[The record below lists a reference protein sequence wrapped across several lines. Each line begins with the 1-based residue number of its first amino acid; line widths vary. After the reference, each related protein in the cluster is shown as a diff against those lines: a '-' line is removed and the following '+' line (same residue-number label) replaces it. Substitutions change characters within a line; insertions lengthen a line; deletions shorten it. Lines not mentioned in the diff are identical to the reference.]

1 MTIISHQ
8 HRFVFVAV
16 PKVASHS
23 IRFALRPFLDDND
36 EEQVS
41 LFVRKRIE
49 RPEFSNVE
57 HGHQLAREI
66 RDALGADTWSG
77 YVSFAVVRNPWARF
91 VSYVAFMMRHNGL
104 FAEDPQA
111 AMRRVLANPQNQSPV
126 HFRAQADFVTDE
138 DGRVM
143 VSHLLRAESLQSD
156 FDALCDALSLPRVV
170 LETRNASEH
179 RDYREYYDPELVQAV
194 ADRYRI
200 DVDLFGY
207 RFDDA
212 AKSGT
217 AG

>member
-23 IRFALRPFLDDND
+23 IRFALRPCLNDND

-49 RPEFSNVE
+49 RPEFSRVE

-66 RDALGADTWSG
+66 RDALGSDVWSR

-91 VSYVAFMMRHNGL
+91 VSYVAFMMRHTDL
-104 FAEDPQA
+104 FASDPQA

-138 DGRVM
+138 SGVVM

-156 FDALCDALSLPRVV
+156 FDALCKALSLPQLA

-179 RDYREYYDPELVQAV
+179 RDYREYYDADLKQRV
-194 ADRYRI
+194 AERYRI
-200 DVDLFGY
+200 DIDLFGY
-207 RFDDA
+207 RFDDESNTGT
-212 AKSGT
+212 SG
-217 AG
+217 

>member
-41 LFVRKRIE
+41 LFVRRRIE
-49 RPEFSNVE
+49 RPGFSSVE

-66 RDALGADTWSG
+66 RDALGADVWSR

-104 FAEDPQA
+104 FTSDPQA

-138 DGRVM
+138 GGAVM
-143 VSHLLRAESLQSD
+143 VSHLLRAESLQAD
-156 FDALCDALSLPRVV
+156 FDALCKALSLPHVT

-179 RDYREYYDPELVQAV
+179 RDYREYYDEELVQRV
-194 ADRYRI
+194 AERYRVDI
-200 DVDLFGY
+200 DLFGY
-207 RFDDA
+207 RFDGESNA
-212 AKSGT
+212 GTSG
-217 AG
+217 

>member
-23 IRFALRPFLDDND
+23 IRFALRPFLDGND

-41 LFVRKRIE
+41 LFVRKRID
-49 RPEFSNVE
+49 RPEFAHVE

-66 RDALGADTWSG
+66 RDALGAEAWSR
-77 YVSFAVVRNPWARF
+77 YISFAVVRNPWARF

-138 DGRVM
+138 TGQIM
-143 VSHLLRAESLQSD
+143 VSQLLRAESLQSD
-156 FDALCDALSLPRVV
+156 FDRLCDVLSLPRVS

-179 RDYREYYDPELVQAV
+179 RDYREYYDSELVQAV

-207 RFDDA
+207 RFEDA
-212 AKSGT
+212 EKSGT

>member
-1 MTIISHQ
+1 
-8 HRFVFVAV
+8 
-16 PKVASHS
+16 
-23 IRFALRPFLDDND
+23 
-36 EEQVS
+36 
-41 LFVRKRIE
+41 
-49 RPEFSNVE
+49 
-57 HGHQLAREI
+57 
-66 RDALGADTWSG
+66 
-77 YVSFAVVRNPWARF
+77 
-91 VSYVAFMMRHNGL
+91 
-104 FAEDPQA
+104 
-111 AMRRVLANPQNQSPV
+111 

-156 FDALCDALSLPRVV
+156 FDAICEALSLPRVV

>member
-8 HRFVFVAV
+8 HQFVFVAV

-41 LFVRKRIE
+41 LFVRKRID
-49 RPEFSNVE
+49 RPGFSNVE

-66 RDALGADTWSG
+66 RDALGADVWSR

-104 FAEDPQA
+104 FTSDPQA

-138 DGRVM
+138 NGRVM

-156 FDALCDALSLPRVV
+156 FDALCQALSLPQVA

-179 RDYREYYDPELVQAV
+179 RDYREYYDEDLVRRV
-194 ADRYRI
+194 AERYRVDI
-200 DVDLFGY
+200 DLFGY
-207 RFDDA
+207 RFDGES
-212 AKSGT
+212 KTGT

>member
-1 MTIISHQ
+1 M
-8 HRFVFVAV
+8 FVAV

-23 IRFALRPFLDDND
+23 IRFALRPILDGND

-41 LFVRKRIE
+41 LFVRKRID
-49 RPEFSNVE
+49 RPGFSDVE

-66 RDALGADTWSG
+66 RDILGLEAWSR

-104 FAEDPQA
+104 FARDPQA
-111 AMRRVLANPQNQSPV
+111 AMRRVLAHPQNQSPV

-138 DGRVM
+138 SGRVM
-143 VSHLLRAESLQSD
+143 VSHLLRAESLQAD
-156 FDALCDALSLPRVV
+156 FDALCDALSLPQVA

-179 RDYREYYDPELVQAV
+179 RDYREYYDEELVNLV
-194 ADRYRI
+194 AERYRI
-200 DVDLFGY
+200 DADLFGY
-207 RFDDA
+207 RFDGA
-212 AKSGT
+212 SNTGT